1 MFDFLNS
8 TIENDRIRTQ
18 QRVYGVYDENQVIHL
33 EQVSNIDENPEAI
46 MLSSEGKT
54 YPVKLTELQDAIKK
68 CRNHLV
74 FPQRTTLPFKTHQ
87 NPLIYFRVLK
97 NVSDIQDLV
106 DNPQAAKV
114 DYIPNA
120 QNQYHADLRCIE
132 YFGHKVPVSDV
143 LHDYISNGSKI
154 AIKVDKNGDLV
165 WLTSYEESAL
175 SAWEEKV
182 RLYQTQMDD
191 VHKILET
198 AKSFNT
204 EKRTD
209 NGILQNLPY
218 DVILGYKVNL
228 SGLSASSAG
237 NGVKRNTVIHLM
249 ALHKPLHEYTSIEE
263 MHSTNPI
270 CGPQKGRHFG
280 MQMYYSQN
288 LSGATLED
296 TGITCK
302 TCLSKLR
309 KILKDHGE
317 AIH

>member
-1 MFDFLNS
+1 MFDFLNR

-143 LHDYISNGSKI
+143 LHNYISNGSKI

-249 ALHKPLHEYTSIEE
+249 PLHKPFHEYTTIEE
-263 MHSTNPI
+263 MYSTTPI

-280 MQMYYSQN
+280 MQVYYSQKLN
-288 LSGATLED
+288 AETLED

-302 TCLSKLR
+302 SCLSKLR
-309 KILKDHGE
+309 KMLRNNGE
-317 AIH
+317 TAY

>member
-1 MFDFLNS
+1 MFEFLNR
-8 TIENDRIRTQ
+8 TLENHRIQQQ
-18 QRVYGVYDENQVIHL
+18 QRIYGVYDESQVIHL
-33 EQVSNIDENPEAI
+33 EQIKDIDENPEAI

-74 FPQRTTLPFKTHQ
+74 FPQRTTLTFKTHQ

-132 YFGHKVPVSDV
+132 YFGHQVPVSDV
-143 LHDYISNGSKI
+143 IHDYISNGSKI

-175 SAWEEKV
+175 SEWEEKV
-182 RLYQTQMDD
+182 HLYQAQMDE

-209 NGILQNLPY
+209 NGILQKLPY

-228 SGLSASSAG
+228 SGLSERSAG

-249 ALHKPLHEYTSIEE
+249 PLHKPFHEYTTIEE
-263 MHSTNPI
+263 MYSTTPI

-280 MQMYYSQN
+280 MQVYYSQKLN
-288 LSGATLED
+288 GETLED

-302 TCLSKLR
+302 SCLSKLR
-309 KILKDHGE
+309 KMLKNNSE
-317 AIH
+317 TAY